1 MIHDA
6 ESQSKNK
13 HIPTR
18 SSSVPILNSGMVY
31 TMFSTNSPGVT
42 VRAASLRPHFEPHPT
57 YRPTIAAGILSG
69 IDSATTT
76 TERTGRNF
84 LGTFGVRRGDKRLM
98 RSVPMATRQQ
108 LSSSI

>member
-42 VRAASLRPHFEPHPT
+42 VRAASLSTP
-57 YRPTIAAGILSG
+57 L
-69 IDSATTT
+69 
-76 TERTGRNF
+76 
-84 LGTFGVRRGDKRLM
+84 
-98 RSVPMATRQQ
+98 
-108 LSSSI
+108 